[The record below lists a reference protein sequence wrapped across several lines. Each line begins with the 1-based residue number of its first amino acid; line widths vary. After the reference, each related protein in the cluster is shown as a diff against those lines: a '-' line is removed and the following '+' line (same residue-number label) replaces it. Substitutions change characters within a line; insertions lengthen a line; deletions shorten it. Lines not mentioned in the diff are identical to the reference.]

1 MDLKNLSNNNLFVDD
16 IYQIK
21 KAEVVKYA
29 ITKHESYVKELEKA
43 YDKIS
48 KNLPKILPSLATLI
62 KNIDARSPC
71 RGIDLNPSNLE
82 TSIECA
88 YIDDLKKTILQT
100 ISDNV
105 SWIDPTKP
113 DYEKNIENLE
123 KTILYLSSNSIIK
136 AMYIIYIRKAYE
148 ELEDYS
154 KPTNNLQLKK
164 TDQKIFENIK
174 RDIEIKEKAGER
186 ASEYIRGTINYL
198 LENPEDHKKQFNQ
211 YIGLGDAIDI
221 DLF

>member
-1 MDLKNLSNNNLFVDD
+1 VDD

-21 KAEVVKYA
+21 QAEVVKYIIKA
-29 ITKHESYVKELEKA
+29 HKSYVEELEKA

-48 KNLPKILPSLATLI
+48 KTLPEILPSLATLI
-62 KNIDARSPC
+62 RNIDAWSRC
-71 RGIDLNPSNLE
+71 KGIDLNPPSLE
-82 TSIECA
+82 TSIECV

-113 DYEKNIENLE
+113 DYEKNIENLNE
-123 KTILYLSSNSIIK
+123 IILYLSSNSIIK
-136 AMYIIYIRKAYE
+136 AMYITYIRKAYE

-154 KPTNNLQLKK
+154 KSANNLQLKK
-164 TDQKIFENIK
+164 TDQKTFEDIK
-174 RDIEIKEKAGER
+174 MGIEIKEKASQW
-186 ASEYIRGTINYL
+186 ASEYIRGAINYL
-198 LENPEDHKKQFNQ
+198 LENPKYHKERFDQ
-211 YIGLGDAIDI
+211 YIGLGDVIDI